1 MKVRE
6 LIRELLDHG
15 LDSDVY
21 IGKGMCPLEQ
31 VVSEV
36 GGNTGTDR
44 LFVILSPAKG
54 STDPIGAPDAT
65 RAEERRRCAAEIR
78 AAAKEVDTL
87 GMLTLVRAAMLNAA
101 DVIDPPATKP
111 AGEGDR

>member
-6 LIRELLDHG
+6 LVRELLDHAI
-15 LDSDVY
+15 DSDVY
-21 IGKGMCPLEQ
+21 VGKGMGPLEQ

-54 STDPIGAPDAT
+54 ATDLSGAQDAI
-65 RAEERRRCAAEIR
+65 RADERRKCAAEIR

-87 GMLTLVRAAMLNAA
+87 GMLTLVRASMLDAA
-101 DVIDPPATKP
+101 DVIDPPAAPENK
-111 AGEGDR
+111 ER

>member
-1 MKVRE
+1 VKVRE
-6 LIRELLDHG
+6 LIPELLDHG
-15 LDSDVY
+15 LDSEVY
-21 IGKGMCPLEQ
+21 LGKGVGPLTRVQ
-31 VVSEV
+31 SRDS
-36 GGNTGTDR
+36 GQ
-44 LFVILSPAKG
+44 LFVILSPATG
-54 STDPIGAPDAT
+54 DLDVSGIEAAA
-65 RAEERRRCAAEIR
+65 RADERRKCAAEIR